1 MNGKKARKRR
11 KEIYGEDFSPRY
23 RKYTMDENDQ
33 IYAGP
38 LRLAYQQLK
47 KGSYKVEKSE
57 AIK

>member
-23 RKYTMDENDQ
+23 RKYVKAENDQ

-38 LRLAYQQLK
+38 LRLAYQHLK
-47 KGSYKVEKSE
+47 KGSYRVEK
-57 AIK
+57 ADV

>member
-33 IYAGP
+33 IYAGEK
-38 LRLAYQQLK
+38 RLAYQHLK
-47 KGSYKVEKSE
+47 RGK
-57 AIK
+57 

>member
-1 MNGKKARKRR
+1 MTGKKAKKCR

-38 LRLAYQQLK
+38 LRLAYQHLK
-47 KGSYKVEKSE
+47 KGSYRVEK
-57 AIK
+57 ADV